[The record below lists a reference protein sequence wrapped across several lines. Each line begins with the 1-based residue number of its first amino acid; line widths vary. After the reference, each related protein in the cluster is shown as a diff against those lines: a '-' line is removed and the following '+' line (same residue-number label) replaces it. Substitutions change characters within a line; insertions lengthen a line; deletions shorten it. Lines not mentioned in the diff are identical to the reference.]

1 MQKGFVRFRAP
12 TCGTSL
18 HNSGLQQIEVIGRV
32 SGEIKGAIFLTNVF
46 CLQMK
51 VLQRGDFCPSPFPS
65 VFYPQRLSLCMAA
78 ALLSPPVSWPS
89 QTVAES

>member
-1 MQKGFVRFRAP
+1 MQKSCVRIRAP
-12 TCGTSL
+12 TCGTSF
-18 HNSGLQQIEVIGRV
+18 HNSGLQQIEVILRV
-32 SGEIKGAIFLTNVF
+32 SGEIKRAIFLANVF

-51 VLQRGDFCPSPFPS
+51 VLQKGAFCPSPFPP
-65 VFYPQRLSLCMAA
+65 VFYPEFPSLCMAA